1 MGYLETQFLRGLFFL
16 VRLCGERGELV
27 GKHCKHSKC
36 TLPGVDLASPS
47 RPLLVK
53 NFKKSPRLYCTGI
66 SRVESF
72 PG

>member
-36 TLPGVDLASPS
+36 TLPHIHLPLALQAPAGEKLQEESKA
-47 RPLLVK
+47 V
-53 NFKKSPRLYCTGI
+53 LYWNLQG
-66 SRVESF
+66 
-72 PG
+72 